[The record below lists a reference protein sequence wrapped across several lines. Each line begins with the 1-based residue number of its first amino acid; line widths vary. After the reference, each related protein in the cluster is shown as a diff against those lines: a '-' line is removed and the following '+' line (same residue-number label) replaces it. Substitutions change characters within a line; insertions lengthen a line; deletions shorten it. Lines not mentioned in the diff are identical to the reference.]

1 MVTVKYTNMRRE
13 DKRRVS
19 AAMLV
24 ECRNILRRTW
34 PLASPAKVN
43 AAARKMV
50 DMAIAREKHA
60 WS

>member
-1 MVTVKYTNMRRE
+1 MRRE
-13 DKRRVS
+13 DKRRVR

-24 ECRNILRRTW
+24 ECRNTLRRTW
-34 PLASPAKVN
+34 VLASPAKVN
-43 AAARKMV
+43 GAARKMV